1 MKWFILVIV
10 LIGIFA
16 FAYNDVVDDYSKV
29 VDKYEDVVYD
39 NYNLSSII
47 EKQEQA
53 YGIIKI
59 QNLNVTWKYELESNK
74 TEKLNIELESLE
86 ESNAILKAKIDK
98 LNSFRL
104 DLTPSIFEVR
114 DFLARDSTDINS
126 YVFESYDC
134 THFAHEVVRNS
145 LFKGIFACTVEMD
158 IGDGGHILV
167 AFNTSERG
175 VVYFEPQ
182 TDKEVTLRIGKK
194 YWTSNNHDAVTYN
207 DTIERWDSCF
217 GYVNG

>member
-1 MKWFILVIV
+1 MKEDTIYLRKQIENAIRTKQLEAIIV
-10 LIGIFA
+10 SLKDL
-16 FAYNDVVDDYSKV
+16 YYYTESK
-29 VDKYEDVVYD
+29 E
-39 NYNLSSII
+39 LFEII
-47 EKQEQA
+47 NKLEKM
-53 YGIIKI
+53 
-59 QNLNVTWKYELESNK
+59 
-74 TEKLNIELESLE
+74 NIELESLE

-182 TDKEVTLRIGKK
+182 TDKEVTLRIGKS
-194 YWTSNNHDAVTYN
+194 YWSSNNHDAVTYN

-217 GYVNG
+217 GYVKG